1 MTFYHVCLKV
11 RFPDGEKEID
21 NNCISFNF
29 VAHQNHSIHHGSSM
43 LNGQFVLKRWEAI
56 IMLSNDVQSYL
67 MMSSMQ
73 WKYDLNDTRKTVC

>member
-43 LNGQFVLKRWEAI
+43 LNGQFVLKR
-56 IMLSNDVQSYL
+56 
-67 MMSSMQ
+67 
-73 WKYDLNDTRKTVC
+73 